1 MVGMILIT
9 LDFLHNTRECIASLQ
24 RATSYPYVLTVV
36 DNASTD
42 STCDFLE
49 QNGIEVIRNPSRV
62 HLSVALNQGLRRQL
76 ARPEVDCV
84 CWIHNDMRFYP
95 GWLENL
101 VREFGSDPR
110 IGKLAP
116 YNILNEGRADEA
128 FALEFMAAHRGQAR
142 QAYEVPWVM
151 PRRVVEQVGFY
162 DEGYLACGGY
172 EEWDYNNRLPR
183 PTPMLKDTSADGASW
198 GRAYNVA
205 HLFCLDGVFGVWR
218 ASYPPR
224 RRTCG
229 SRCCQG
235 DYTGAS
241 TLPDARHHP
250 IGRTH
255 GWTRCSHAPEPDPRL
270 SLRRRFPPCTPV
282 LERQVRVR
290 RAADPHP
297 GARKTPPCRPRS
309 SWPGVCHSG

>member
-24 RATSYPYVLTVV
+24 RTTSYPYVLTVV

-42 STCDFLE
+42 ATCDFLAE
-49 QNGIEVIRNPSRV
+49 NGIEVIRNPSRV

-172 EEWDYNNRLPR
+172 EEWDYNNRIIDAGYLVAATFGSVVWHETMGTR
-183 PTPMLKDTSADGASW
+183 RHFQQVAEAHANAQRYLSRW
-198 GRAYNVA
+198 GQ
-205 HLFCLDGVFGVWR
+205 LG
-218 ASYPPR
+218 
-224 RRTCG
+224 
-229 SRCCQG
+229 
-235 DYTGAS
+235 
-241 TLPDARHHP
+241 
-250 IGRTH
+250 
-255 GWTRCSHAPEPDPRL
+255 PRL
-270 SLRRRFPPCTPV
+270 
-282 LERQVRVR
+282 
-290 RAADPHP
+290 
-297 GARKTPPCRPRS
+297 
-309 SWPGVCHSG
+309 